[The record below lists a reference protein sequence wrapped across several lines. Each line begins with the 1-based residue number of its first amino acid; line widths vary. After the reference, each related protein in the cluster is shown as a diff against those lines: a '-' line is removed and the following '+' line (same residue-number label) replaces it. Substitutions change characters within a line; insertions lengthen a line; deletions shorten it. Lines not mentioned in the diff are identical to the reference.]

1 MFSIIKGLVA
11 FAVLT
16 LLVLGGILL
25 VVFWFSETAKAR
37 IRALREAEKDHL
49 ELSEAID
56 AEIAKHRS
64 AESISPDKSS
74 QTTHVRSADGPT
86 A

>member
-1 MFSIIKGLVA
+1 MFAIIKGLVA

-25 VVFWFSETAKAR
+25 VGFWFSETAKAR
-37 IRALREAEKDHL
+37 IRASREAEKDHP
-49 ELSEAID
+49 ELCEAID
-56 AEIAKHRS
+56 AEIAEHQPVK
-64 AESISPDKSS
+64 SISPDKSS
-74 QTTHVRSADGPT
+74 QTTHVRSPGGPT